1 MADVSLVSAAVLSSD
16 AATAA
21 QYNNVRT
28 DAIAHVHSGGNT
40 PVPHLLNTK
49 YLEVETAA
57 AATKSVLGATAGDVL
72 VLGASGLTL
81 SLVNNAGTLTLP
93 TATSTLVSLISTDT
107 LTNKTLTSPK
117 IGTAINDTNGLPLL
131 VFTATGSALNGVT
144 ITNGATGN
152 GPTIGVGGPSAETTV
167 DLTVQAAATGQIKV
181 NSGTYAS
188 IQSYTPA
195 GGGTA
200 TLDLSKGDIHHITM
214 PAGNITIAL
223 SNSKAGQVFLV
234 RILQDSVGS
243 RTITWFTTIKWA
255 GGSAPTLTTTASKVD
270 TVAFEVTTAG
280 SAYDGFV
287 VGQNI

>member
-117 IGTAINDTNGLPLL
+117 VGTAINDTGGNPLI
-131 VFTATGSALNGVT
+131 VVTATGSAVNGLSL
-144 ITNGATGN
+144 INGATGT
-152 GPTIGVGGPSAETTV
+152 GPTLTVGGPSV
-167 DLTVQAAATGQIKV
+167 DSNADLIVSGKGTGKVKMSASYGALTADSDGATITFDMSV
-181 NSGTYAS
+181 SDAHAVTL
-188 IQSYTPA
+188 
-195 GGGTA
+195 GGNR
-200 TLDLSKGDIHHITM
+200 TL
-214 PAGNITIAL
+214 AV
-223 SNSKAGQVFLV
+223 SNVSAGQVFLL
-234 RILQDSVGS
+234 RLLQDGTGT
-243 RTITWFTTIKWA
+243 RTVTWFTTIKWA
-255 GGSAPTLTTTASKVD
+255 GGTAPTLTVTAAKAD
-270 TVAFEVTTAG
+270 TFMFLCTSAG
-280 SAYDGFV
+280 NYDAYI
-287 VGQNI
+287 VGQNV